1 MKEILSGS
9 DNGKRLLNEL
19 MGGIDQM
26 FKDQDYQD
34 AINAF
39 NEDLNNITDE
49 TDDDDLGD
57 FLGGLGI
64 RLSDDDE

>member
-1 MKEILSGS
+1 MKEVISGS
-9 DNGKRLLNEL
+9 ETGKRFMGELLQ
-19 MGGIDQM
+19 GIDQM

-34 AINAF
+34 AISQF
-39 NEDLNNITDE
+39 RDDLEDVSDN

-64 RLSDDDE
+64 RLSDDD

>member
-1 MKEILSGS
+1 MGE
-9 DNGKRLLNEL
+9 LLQ
-19 MGGIDQM
+19 GIDQM

-34 AINAF
+34 AISQF
-39 NEDLNNITDE
+39 RDDLEDVSDN

-64 RLSDDDE
+64 RLSDDD